1 MNVFCS
7 FLPNAM
13 SKSAT
18 TPKDS
23 GDSTVTHLDFLKKFK
38 RFNPLESSLGF
49 LSQDGDKCDIFDGN
63 WVWDE
68 TYPLYHSV
76 NCSFLDQG
84 FRCSENGRPDTFYT
98 KWRWQPKDCN
108 LPRFDARNML
118 EKLRDKRLVFVGDS
132 IGRNQWESLLC
143 MLSSAIANKARVYEV
158 NGNPIT
164 KHTGFLAFKFE
175 DFNCTI
181 EYYRSPYLVVQ
192 GRPPSG
198 APDGVRMTLR
208 VDHMDW
214 ISHKWRDADVLIL
227 NAGHWWNYEKTVKT
241 GCYFQIGEE
250 VKMNMTT
257 EDAFRKSIET
267 VVDWITNEVNIN
279 KTYVVFRTYA
289 PVHFRGGDW
298 NTGGGCHLET
308 LPDLGSLPA
317 VSDIHFRTVVDVL
330 SERTNKSKV
339 LNLDLLNVTQMS
351 IRRRDG
357 HASIYYIG
365 PDSTASMQRQDCSHW
380 CLPGVPDSWNEIL
393 YALLLKRED
402 IFERRQN
409 TTKISQMS
417 KSVTA
422 TKDLGDNTATHLNFF
437 EKFKRFNPLES
448 SLGVLAFFFVASLF
462 IASFFYLDYK
472 GFRSRGTAT
481 VLHLDFSSPSSSAP
495 VQFLSQDGDKCD
507 VFDGKW
513 VWDETYPLY
522 HSANCSFPD
531 QGFRCSQNGRPDT
544 FYTKWR
550 WQPKDCNL
558 PRFDARKMLEKLRD
572 KRLVFVGD
580 SIGRNQWESLIC
592 MLSSAIANK
601 ARVYEVNG
609 SQITRHM
616 GFLAFKF
623 EDFNCTIEYY
633 RSRFLVVQGRPPF
646 GAPDGV
652 RMTLRVD
659 HMDWIS
665 NKWRDADVL
674 VLNAGHWWNFQK
686 TVRMGCYFQIGE
698 EVKMNMTIEDAFRK
712 SIETVVDWIANK
724 VDMNK
729 TYVLFRTYS
738 PVHFRGG
745 NWNTGGGCHL
755 ETLPDLGSLPPVSD
769 IHFRNVVDILSER
782 MNKSE
787 VLNLDLLNVTQ
798 MSIHRRDGHP
808 SIYYL
813 GPGRT
818 SSMWRQD
825 CSHWCLPGVPD
836 SWNEILYAL
845 LLKREDFFERR
856 QHTTKVSQVPL

>member
-1 MNVFCS
+1 
-7 FLPNAM
+7 
-13 SKSAT
+13 
-18 TPKDS
+18 
-23 GDSTVTHLDFLKKFK
+23 
-38 RFNPLESSLGF
+38 
-49 LSQDGDKCDIFDGN
+49 
-63 WVWDE
+63 
-68 TYPLYHSV
+68 
-76 NCSFLDQG
+76 
-84 FRCSENGRPDTFYT
+84 
-98 KWRWQPKDCN
+98 
-108 LPRFDARNML
+108 
-118 EKLRDKRLVFVGDS
+118 
-132 IGRNQWESLLC
+132 
-143 MLSSAIANKARVYEV
+143 
-158 NGNPIT
+158 
-164 KHTGFLAFKFE
+164 
-175 DFNCTI
+175 
-181 EYYRSPYLVVQ
+181 
-192 GRPPSG
+192 
-198 APDGVRMTLR
+198 
-208 VDHMDW
+208 
-214 ISHKWRDADVLIL
+214 
-227 NAGHWWNYEKTVKT
+227 
-241 GCYFQIGEE
+241 
-250 VKMNMTT
+250 
-257 EDAFRKSIET
+257 
-267 VVDWITNEVNIN
+267 
-279 KTYVVFRTYA
+279 
-289 PVHFRGGDW
+289 
-298 NTGGGCHLET
+298 
-308 LPDLGSLPA
+308 
-317 VSDIHFRTVVDVL
+317 
-330 SERTNKSKV
+330 
-339 LNLDLLNVTQMS
+339 
-351 IRRRDG
+351 
-357 HASIYYIG
+357 
-365 PDSTASMQRQDCSHW
+365 
-380 CLPGVPDSWNEIL
+380 
-393 YALLLKRED
+393 
-402 IFERRQN
+402 
-409 TTKISQMS
+409 MS

-422 TKDLGDNTATHLNFF
+422 TKDSGDNTATHLNFF

-686 TVRMGCYFQIGE
+686 TVRMG
-698 EVKMNMTIEDAFRK
+698 
-712 SIETVVDWIANK
+712 
-724 VDMNK
+724 
-729 TYVLFRTYS
+729 
-738 PVHFRGG
+738 G